1 MTFYL
6 VHRDGKALVAT
17 DRPLLKAR
25 EADRL
30 GQASALLARAEALEA
45 QSRQRRD
52 AAEKAARE
60 QGFAQGLDEGRKAF
74 VGAVTG
80 LTAQI
85 EAWRQTQEREVAALA
100 LAALRRMVDDIGED
114 AMMVG
119 VARRAVAAVANG
131 SEAQVHVAPELVDV
145 LGAAFTGD
153 ESLSGVAIRPDPDL
167 APHQC
172 RVVTAE
178 GRIIAD
184 LAVQLA
190 EIEKRWSLAHVD

>member
-25 EADRL
+25 DADRL
-30 GQASALLARAEALEA
+30 GDASALLARVEAVEN
-45 QSRQRRD
+45 QSRQRRE
-52 AAEKAARE
+52 AAERGARE
-60 QGFAQGLDEGRKAF
+60 QGFAQGLEEGRKAF
-74 VGAVTG
+74 VAAVLHLTG
-80 LTAQI
+80 QV

-100 LAALRRMVDDIGED
+100 LAALRRMVGDIGEE

-119 VARRAVAAVANG
+119 VARRAVAAVASG
-131 SEAQVHVAPELVDV
+131 SDVQVHVAPELVDAV
-145 LGAAFTGD
+145 TEAFAQDGAVREF
-153 ESLSGVAIRPDPDL
+153 AIRADPEL

-172 RVVTAE
+172 RVTTSE

-184 LAVQLA
+184 LAGQFA

>member
-1 MTFYL
+1 VTFYL
-6 VHRDGKALVAT
+6 VHRDGKALVAS

-30 GQASALLARAEALEA
+30 QDASALLARAEALEN

-52 AAEKAARE
+52 GAEQDAR
-60 QGFAQGLDEGRKAF
+60 QKGLAQGLEEGRSAF
-74 VGAVTG
+74 SGAIAE
-80 LTAQI
+80 LTAQV

-100 LAALRRMVDDIGED
+100 LAALRRMVDDIGEE

-119 VARRAVAAVANG
+119 LARRAVAAVANG
-131 SEAQVHVAPELVDV
+131 TEAQVHVAPALADV
-145 LGAAFTGD
+145 LAAAFAGN
-153 ESLSGVAIRPDPDL
+153 EALREVAICADPEL
-167 APHQC
+167 AAHQC
-172 RVVTAE
+172 RVVTSQ

-190 EIEKRWSLAHVD
+190 EIEKRWNLAHVD